1 MTDILIDPSNRR
13 CRLVVVSDVAHE
25 LACEVLNRSE
35 DTARNYV
42 TMDLGKPDLDLVKPA
57 GIGRSVMNSD
67 GGVLRKKMPCT
78 IAIAASFRIIKIQR
92 SHSRGP

>member
-1 MTDILIDPSNRR
+1 MTYIASGIDPSNRR

-42 TMDLGKPDLDLVKPA
+42 TLDLGKPDLDLVKPA

-67 GGVLRKKMPCT
+67 GGVLRKKFKDLLGLVRTEALKLSAMT
-78 IAIAASFRIIKIQR
+78 WI
-92 SHSRGP
+92 